1 MRTRYTVI
9 ALILAQATSAQ
20 LLNGSFEN
28 DADEFD
34 LSNWAWTCDQPQA
47 VPAAPGEGMWACS
60 KDFGN
65 VKGCFPSYVYQVIPD
80 VPVDMAFTLSG
91 WARCEPG
98 FVQSAVGIFFGHV
111 GTGIYPTLDT
121 GATTNATEWT
131 YLSLTEVFQASPLDT
146 AAVVLNAGTV
156 AGPAFGHQAQH
167 LLLARGQ
174 AVERAGQSL
183 GVEVAALN
191 AGQQM
196 IGDLRA
202 HCIPL
207 GQHGKNDA
215 VSCFYLDNVR
225 VRFLVSQLT
234 CRISLFARV
243 DDHDGEFFIDQSIRA
258 MLHLAGRI
266 AFGVDVADL
275 F

>member
-156 AGPAFGHQAQH
+156 AGPAFGLSDFDGITLEFAEGMADGDAQAT
-167 LLLARGQ
+167 
-174 AVERAGQSL
+174 
-183 GVEVAALN
+183 
-191 AGQQM
+191 
-196 IGDLRA
+196 
-202 HCIPL
+202 PL
-207 GQHGKNDA
+207 
-215 VSCFYLDNVR
+215 VR
-225 VRFLVSQLT
+225 VSPDARRIAVNALANERILICDALGRTLVQTTGSASGWRTLDVPDGTQWVLVS
-234 CRISLFARV
+234 V
-243 DDHDGEFFIDQSIRA
+243 DGNGKRRSQRLI
-258 MLHLAGRI
+258 
-266 AFGVDVADL
+266 VAQ
-275 F
+275 